1 MTPVV
6 VLFIGMLCIS
16 SIVFQII
23 LFRSTWLEA
32 YIEINM
38 KNEIFVKI
46 FKAVL
51 LLLILFSI
59 FCTGVYLLVIA
70 MGIILSGRF

>member
-1 MTPVV
+1 MTQVV
-6 VLFIGMLCIS
+6 ALFIGMLCIS
-16 SIVFQII
+16 SIVFQVI

-32 YIEINM
+32 YIEVNI
-38 KNEIFVKI
+38 KNEVFVKI

-59 FCTGVYLLVIA
+59 FCTGVYLLIIA
-70 MGIILSGRF
+70 MGIILSGRY